1 MRDHPDCADLLALIG
16 RIEAADPSV
25 SLPDDDRYKDRM
37 LAHAKAI
44 AARQAQLGGASEAR
58 ELLDLR
64 PLVGGDGGLA
74 DLNRRLAAAL
84 RGGDFDPCTAGHE
97 SARDHLW
104 RTALERVRESNPKA
118 LGGGE

>member
-1 MRDHPDCADLLALIG
+1 MRDHPDGADLLALIG

-74 DLNRRLAAAL
+74 DLNRRLAAAI
-84 RGGDFDPCTAGHE
+84 RGGHFDPG
-97 SARDHLW
+97 
-104 RTALERVRESNPKA
+104 
-118 LGGGE
+118 